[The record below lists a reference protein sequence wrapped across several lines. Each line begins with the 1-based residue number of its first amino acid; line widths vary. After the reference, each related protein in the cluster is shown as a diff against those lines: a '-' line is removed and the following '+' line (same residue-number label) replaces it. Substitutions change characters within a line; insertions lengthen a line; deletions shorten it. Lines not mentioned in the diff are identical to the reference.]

1 MKRDKLPCFVYLLS
15 FYICVFNFS
24 NVISEMAIKRESP
37 AQKSVRIS
45 NRISVDFDEDG
56 QRIKSERP
64 SRQSSDSRRY
74 FYCVPF

>member
-1 MKRDKLPCFVYLLS
+1 MKHDKLPCFFDFLR
-15 FYICVFNFS
+15 FYICVFHFS
-24 NVISEMAIKRESP
+24 NVISEMAVKRESP
-37 AQKSVRIS
+37 ARRGARIS

-56 QRIKSERP
+56 QRIKSERL